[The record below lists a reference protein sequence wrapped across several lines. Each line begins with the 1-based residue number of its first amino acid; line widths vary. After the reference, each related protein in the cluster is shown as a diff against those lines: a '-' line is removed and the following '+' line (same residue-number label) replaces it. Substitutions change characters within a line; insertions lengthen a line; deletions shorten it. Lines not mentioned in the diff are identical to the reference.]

1 MNRRDFLKL
10 SLCAGCSSLIPAL
23 PRLAAAG
30 PIDNVIF
37 NASTYDTNRPQT
49 IMVFLYGGPSEL
61 AGNFTNYDQFK
72 NLSQTNYAEY
82 FGSNNLL
89 ATTHGFW
96 KAAGGDIMEELLA
109 SDDLNVFRT
118 CFSQVRWNDNNRSHG
133 ICVAQ
138 NQRGTFNQDA
148 AGIFSNLAR
157 VLYSKGIIDDTT
169 IMPFLTME
177 GESGFYA
184 RGNLSMIPIIEPISI
199 SENLDNPFSRS
210 SERGYSDTMDAL
222 AQARNRALNLSP
234 KITDAFAK
242 RAEMEQFIDNIDG
255 IPDPDLGTN
264 GNEEDLNYENNSFA
278 DKLKTAIKIMNYN
291 ADTQVITLG
300 TGGLGGWDDHNDAE
314 NYLGRMDRLFRAL
327 RSAVA
332 HIRQVGKIGKIN
344 IMVMGDFGRGLNL
357 NSANGWDHGN
367 LQNFFLLGG
376 SDYFYTPGVVG
387 ETTVSATGSVNRL
400 YSIPKSGTY
409 WFEPLS
415 VAATIYSIYG
425 ITNPEVLTD
434 NQPVISPPGN
444 PLIKG

>member
-10 SLCAGCSSLIPAL
+10 SLCAGCSSLIPAI

-30 PIDNVIF
+30 PLDNVSF

-72 NLSQTNYAEY
+72 NLSQTNYADY
-82 FGSNNLL
+82 FGSSKLL
-89 ATTHGFW
+89 ATTNGFW

-109 SDDLNVFRT
+109 NDDLNVFRT
-118 CFSQVRWNDNNRSHG
+118 CFSQVRWNDDNRSHG

-157 VLYSKGIIDDTT
+157 VLYSNGIIDDNTT
-169 IMPFLTME
+169 MPFLTME

-184 RGNLSMIPIIEPISI
+184 RGNLEMIPIIEPISI

-210 SERGYSDTMDAL
+210 SERDYSDTMDAL

-242 RAEMEQFIDNIDG
+242 RAEMESFIDTVDTIS
-255 IPDPDLGTN
+255 DPDLGTN
-264 GNEEDLNYENNSFA
+264 SHGENLNYEDNSFA
-278 DKLKTAIKIMNYN
+278 RKLKTAIKIMNYN

-327 RSAVA
+327 RSAMA
-332 HIRQVGKIGKIN
+332 HIRQVGKIDEIN

-376 SDYFYTPGVVG
+376 RKYFNTPGVVG
-387 ETTVSATGSVNRL
+387 QTAVNSTGSANRL
-400 YSIPKSGTY
+400 YSVPKSGTY

-425 ITNPEVLTD
+425 ITNPEVLTG
-434 NQPVISPPGN
+434 NQPVIAPPGN
-444 PLIKG
+444 PLIKS

>member
-10 SLCAGCSSLIPAL
+10 SLCAGCSSLIPAF

-30 PIDNVIF
+30 PLDDVSFNV
-37 NASTYDTNRPQT
+37 STYGTNRPQT

-61 AGNFTNYDQFK
+61 AGNFTNYDQFQ

-82 FGSNNLL
+82 FGSDNLQ
-89 ATTHGFW
+89 ATTNGFW

-109 SDDLNVFRT
+109 NHDLSVFRT

-138 NQRGTFNQDA
+138 NQRGTFNQDG

-157 VLYSKGIIDDTT
+157 VLYSNGIIDNTT
-169 IMPFLTME
+169 IMPFMTME

-184 RGNLSMIPIIEPISI
+184 RGNLEMIPIIEPISI

-222 AQARNRALNLSP
+222 AQAHNRALNLSP

-242 RAEMEQFIDNIDG
+242 RAEMEQFINNIDG

-264 GNEEDLNYENNSFA
+264 GNGEDLNYENNHFA
-278 DKLKTAIKIMNYN
+278 EKLKTAIKIMNYN

-332 HIRQVGKIGKIN
+332 HIRQVGKIGTIN

-387 ETTVSATGSVNRL
+387 ETRVSATGSVNRL

-425 ITNPEVLTD
+425 ITNPEVLTG
-434 NQPVISPPGN
+434 NQPVIAPPGN